1 MPRPVFFVPSTSL
14 FGRACFFA
22 KMLMSLLTRAL
33 FVLCSISSLFAQS
46 DAMRSMNS
54 AGMSLMEQASGTS
67 MNPLASTEPS
77 MIMRTAA
84 GWNWMFMGE
93 GFLVDTQQAGPR
105 GHDKLFSPNWLMIG
119 AEHHLGKGSLMV
131 SLMLSLEPAT
141 VTSRRYPELFQTGET
156 AYGAPLV
163 DAQHPHNFIMG
174 LSLTYAHEM
183 GTSGLWQVYYAP
195 VGDPALGPVAFP
207 HRASAIDLPQ
217 ATIGHHWQD
226 ATHISY
232 NVATT
237 ALAFKKF
244 RWELSSFHGA
254 EPSEN
259 RWVIAYG
266 GMDSWSTRLSV
277 LPNRHWLAQFS
288 AGRITH
294 PESTSNGDV
303 VRTTAS
309 LHYTKALRGGDWSS
323 SLIWGRNHYTDT
335 KQNGDAYTIESVLP
349 VSRKSSLTGRIEFV
363 DKNELFTTVPSLAR
377 QTFQIGAYTAGYS
390 REIGTAL
397 KTIQLALGANASAYS
412 VQSAI
417 ASYYG
422 SHPWGV
428 DAFLRFR
435 LKPPH

>member
-1 MPRPVFFVPSTSL
+1 MSFFTGV
-14 FGRACFFA
+14 
-22 KMLMSLLTRAL
+22 L
-33 FVLCSISSLFAQS
+33 FVLGACSSLFAQS
-46 DAMRSMNS
+46 DAMGSMNS
-54 AGMSLMEQASGTS
+54 AGMSLMEEASGTS

-77 MIMRTAA
+77 MIMRNAA

-93 GFLVDTQQAGPR
+93 GFLVETQQASPR

-119 AEHHLGKGSLMV
+119 GEHHLGKGSLMV
-131 SLMLSLEPAT
+131 RLMLSLEPAT
-141 VTSRRYPELFQTGET
+141 ITSRRYPELFQTGET
-156 AYGAPLV
+156 AYGIPLV

-174 LSLTYAHEM
+174 LSVTYAHDI
-183 GTSGLWQVYYAP
+183 GRSGLWEIYYAP

-207 HRASAIDLPQ
+207 HRASAVDLPQ
-217 ATIGHHWQD
+217 ATIGHHWED

-237 ALAFKKF
+237 AFSYKKL
-244 RWELSSFHGA
+244 RWEASGFHGA

-259 RWVIAYG
+259 RWIITYG
-266 GMDSWSTRLSV
+266 GMDSWSTRVSV
-277 LPNRHWLAQFS
+277 LPNNHWLAQFS

-309 LHYTKALRGGDWSS
+309 LHYAKPLRGGDWSS
-323 SLIWGRNHYTDT
+323 SIIWGRNHYTDT

-349 VSRKSSLTGRIEFV
+349 VNRKNSLTGRVEIV
-363 DKNELFTTVPSLAR
+363 DKNELFTTVLSLEGR
-377 QTFQIGAYTAGYS
+377 TFRIGAYTGGYS

-397 KTIQLALGANASAYS
+397 KTVQVALGANGTAYS
-412 VQSAI
+412 VPSTI
-417 ASYYG
+417 APSYG

-428 DAFLRFR
+428 DVFVRLR
-435 LKPPH
+435 LKQPH